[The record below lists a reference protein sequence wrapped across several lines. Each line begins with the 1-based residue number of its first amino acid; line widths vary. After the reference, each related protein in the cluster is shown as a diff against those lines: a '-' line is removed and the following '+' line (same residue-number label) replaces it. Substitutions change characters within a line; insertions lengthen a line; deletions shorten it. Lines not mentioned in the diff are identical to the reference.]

1 MSNADGA
8 RTTPTVAGGMTPDQ
22 APGIAAAHLD
32 EAGRRTAN
40 MPAVPLDQPF
50 DEDALYILRSA
61 VAAHAAELGAGPAL
75 ADTVLVAHELCS
87 NAVRHGGGAGRLRM
101 WRADERLYCQVS
113 DAGPGLVE
121 PERAGAYR
129 PSPTVPGG
137 RGLWIARQLSVLE
150 IETGPSGT
158 TITAALPIP
167 GA

>member
-1 MSNADGA
+1 MSNADST
-8 RTTPTVAGGMTPDQ
+8 RTTPATAGGVTPNQ
-22 APGIAAAHLD
+22 VPAAAAAHLN
-32 EAGRRTAN
+32 EAGRRPAN

-61 VAAHAAELGAGPAL
+61 VAAHAAELGAGPGL

-101 WRADERLYCQVS
+101 WRAGEYLFCQVS

-121 PERAGAYR
+121 PERAGTKR

-137 RGLWIARQLSVLE
+137 RGLWIARQLSALE

-167 GA
+167 EA